1 MADLFKEKWDAFCE
15 NLKEVG
21 SIIESESS
29 LSETDQAEGYRY
41 LLRLMRLSLEMNM
54 EHSNPTTPSFYNLS
68 HETAKIGADN
78 PDNIYLNAN
87 IDGNQIYEVYG
98 NIGEADYLS
107 FGLKENKYSKD
118 GTMLSLGEIDMR
130 DMVVDDS
137 GEFVLY
143 LGGESNSEN
152 FLPLSTNAN
161 MLIVRQTYK
170 NRISQTHAKINIKT
184 RSTNATPE
192 LLTSAKLETQL
203 NQSLAFIRGTASTFL
218 NWVHEFKDNHRNQL
232 PLGDQAFFQAA
243 GGDPKICYLHGYYEF
258 DKDEFKEIELDK
270 MTDDPLNFQD
280 KKRYKDRLKEY
291 RKKTERNDAFI
302 LGIGQINQ
310 TKAVY
315 GFMNFNFMGGS
326 MGRAVGQGIVSGA
339 KKAIENNYPY
349 IIFTSSGGARMQEG
363 IISLMQMP
371 RTVAAVELL
380 NKNKIP
386 YIVVLTEPTTGG
398 VTASFAM
405 LGDITI
411 AEKGSTI
418 GFAGKRVIQDTIREE
433 LPIDFQKAEYLLD
446 HGMVDIVVHR
456 KNLKKTLINIL
467 NHIS

>member
-1 MADLFKEKWDAFCE
+1 MNWLTNFVKPKLSAFVKRREVPDNLWNNCPSCANMIHHKELNE
-15 NLKEVG
+15 NLRVCLTCNYHFRMT
-21 SIIESESS
+21 IE
-29 LSETDQAEGYRY
+29 
-41 LLRLMRLSLEMNM
+41 
-54 EHSNPTTPSFYNLS
+54 
-68 HETAKIGADN
+68 
-78 PDNIYLNAN
+78 
-87 IDGNQIYEVYG
+87 
-98 NIGEADYLS
+98 
-107 FGLKENKYSKD
+107 
-118 GTMLSLGEIDMR
+118 
-130 DMVVDDS
+130 
-137 GEFVLY
+137 
-143 LGGESNSEN
+143 
-152 FLPLSTNAN
+152 
-161 MLIVRQTYK
+161 
-170 NRISQTHAKINIKT
+170 NRIKT
-184 RSTNATPE
+184 
-192 LLTSAKLETQL
+192 L
-203 NQSLAFIRGTASTFL
+203 
-218 NWVHEFKDNHRNQL
+218 
-232 PLGDQAFFQAA
+232 
-243 GGDPKICYLHGYYEF
+243 F
-258 DKDEFKEIELDK
+258 DKDEFKEIELEQI
-270 MTDDPLNFQD
+270 TDDPLNFQD